1 MNSKNND
8 CQIKN
13 ILYPELKK
21 PSRNALF
28 KNIKQI
34 KKLEELNKIKKY
46 IKSNIVE
53 RNVNFN
59 LYNIFIIIYR

>member
-1 MNSKNND
+1 MNSTNND

-13 ILYPELKK
+13 ILYPDLKK
-21 PSRNALF
+21 PSKNVLF

-46 IKSNIVE
+46 IKSNVVE
-53 RNVNFN
+53 SNINFN

>member
-1 MNSKNND
+1 M
-8 CQIKN
+8 
-13 ILYPELKK
+13 LYL
-21 PSRNALF
+21 

-46 IKSNIVE
+46 IKSNVVE
-53 RNVNFN
+53 SNINFN